1 MEWQSFAEITMYFAG
16 CVRYF
21 CIGRSTGRDPL
32 SEPHEIAN
40 SFMALEQRVDCISR
54 VVALFLCLNLNQHV
68 EKSSYFKLLKLK
80 FASAEVCLKGEMEAQ
95 VYFDDSIAS
104 HDSV

>member
-1 MEWQSFAEITMYFAG
+1 
-16 CVRYF
+16 
-21 CIGRSTGRDPL
+21 
-32 SEPHEIAN
+32 
-40 SFMALEQRVDCISR
+40 
-54 VVALFLCLNLNQHV
+54 
-68 EKSSYFKLLKLK
+68 LLKLK